1 MPYYPKPPRDDTHYP
16 KPPEATAWWDPDEV
30 RARDADVGAVRP
42 ANPFFVIDEVSPFY
56 SPPPRPE
63 YGPWPVAKVPWPVG
77 ALFAA
82 FAAMAQGAARGEAE
96 RRRWRVPRDRP
107 NKPTGSCNACESG
120 KCPMSPRYDLHG
132 RYAGGRFFEL
142 VDATPY
148 KKVWRCSRCG
158 ETFRGISSDNPANL
172 HSC

>member
-1 MPYYPKPPRDDTHYP
+1 MPYYP

-30 RARDADVGAVRP
+30 RLREADVLRP
-42 ANPFFVIDEVSPFY
+42 ATT
-56 SPPPRPE
+56 
-63 YGPWPVAKVPWPVG
+63 KVPWPVG

-96 RRRWRVPRDRP
+96 RRRWRVPRD
-107 NKPTGSCNACESG
+107 KPTRSCNACESAR
-120 KCPMSPRYDLHG
+120 CPMSPRFDLRG
-132 RYAGGRFFEL
+132 RYSGDGRFFEL
-142 VDATPY
+142 VNATPY